1 MAIDREA
8 IYSALWDRVSG
19 AAQFVTAD
27 RRLRHWT
34 DVAAAEQPAVF
45 MSQTRQHGT
54 TDQRGYNLPVIW
66 TLTADLYVYVSSS
79 DPYLAPAILLNPLL
93 DAIELALA
101 PDPGTGVQDL
111 GLPQMVRHARIE
123 GEIRMSEGVL
133 GDQEIAIVPVEI
145 LCV

>member
-19 AAQFVTAD
+19 AAQFVTAE

-34 DVAAAEQPAVF
+34 DVSAAEQPAIF
-45 MSQTRQHGT
+45 MTQKRQHGT
-54 TDQRGYNLPVIW
+54 AHQGAVNLPVVW
-66 TLTADLYVYVSSS
+66 RLEADLYIYVSSS
-79 DPYLAPAILLNPLL
+79 DPFLAPAILLNPLL
-93 DAIELALA
+93 DAVELALA
-101 PDPGTGVQDL
+101 PDIGTGLQDL

-123 GEIRMSEGVL
+123 GAIEMSEGVL